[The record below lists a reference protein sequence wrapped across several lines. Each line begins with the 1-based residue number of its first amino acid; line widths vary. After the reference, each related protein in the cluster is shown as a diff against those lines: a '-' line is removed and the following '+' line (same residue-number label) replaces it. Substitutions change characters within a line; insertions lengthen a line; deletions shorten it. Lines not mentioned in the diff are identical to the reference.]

1 MRPKEGYIFKVKRT
15 ADGVI
20 FDHNGFNKDGSPKP
34 PASRDGFVT
43 IQVPINGDEDEKVM
57 PEDDNVEIEKVEVVE
72 ELTEEPVEE
81 VAKGVDSELEKIKQM
96 RTRGE
101 VGKYIEETY
110 GEKIQGMNRRTEEIM
125 SDAEAIIRKNLE

>member
-1 MRPKEGYIFKVKRT
+1 
-15 ADGVI
+15 
-20 FDHNGFNKDGSPKP
+20 
-34 PASRDGFVT
+34 
-43 IQVPINGDEDEKVM
+43 VPINDDEDEKVM